1 MKLARRAPEVRQ
13 GRVLAEATRLFAE
26 RGYENT
32 SVNEV
37 AKEAGVSVGA
47 LYKYYPDKPA
57 LLEAVLGAF
66 EDEFVAA
73 MRAARE
79 APGSHFER
87 LERMVHG
94 LFELASQ
101 RDTFYWAL
109 TSGTHGL
116 RGVRP
121 STPGVRIREEI
132 ERFLHSGI
140 AAGEFRPVD
149 AVHVAA
155 LGFGVV
161 ETAMRHCFA
170 QGTPGDDRARWET
183 AVFEMLARNVRR
195 SVPAAH

>member
-47 LYKYYPDKPA
+47 LYKYFPDKPA
-57 LLEAVLGAF
+57 LLEAVLAAF
-66 EDEFVAA
+66 EDEFVTA
-73 MRAARE
+73 MRQARE

-101 RDTFYWAL
+101 RDHFFWAL

-116 RGVRP
+116 RGARP
-121 STPGVRIREEI
+121 STPGARIREEI
-132 ERFLHSGI
+132 ARFLESGI
-140 AAGEFRPVD
+140 AAGEFRAVD
-149 AVHVAA
+149 PEQVAA

-170 QGTPGDDRARWET
+170 QGSPGTHRGRWET
-183 AVFEMLARNVRR
+183 SVHEMLASNVRP
-195 SVPAAH
+195 SSIK